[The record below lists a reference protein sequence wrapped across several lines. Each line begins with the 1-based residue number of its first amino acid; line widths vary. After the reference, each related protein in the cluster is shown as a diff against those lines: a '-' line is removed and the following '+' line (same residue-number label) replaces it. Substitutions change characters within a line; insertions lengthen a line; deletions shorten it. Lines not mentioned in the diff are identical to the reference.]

1 MAKMNGA
8 QMVVKALEDEGVS
21 TVFGI
26 PGGTVIHL
34 YDALYDSKIN
44 HILMRHEQAASHA
57 ADGYARASGRP
68 GVCIATSGPGAT
80 NLVTGI
86 ATANLDS
93 VPMVAITGQVATTM
107 IGTDAFQE
115 ADIVG
120 ASLPLVKH
128 SFQLHSPDAVQS
140 TIHKAFYIASTGR
153 PGPVL
158 VDVPADV
165 QKGMGD
171 YKYSTQLDF
180 MGYHPENLYDVSQLD
195 AAVSLIEHAER
206 PVIFA
211 GGGVIRSGAS
221 ELLTEFA
228 LKYEIPVATT
238 LLGKGGFP
246 ESHPS
251 GLSLGMAGMH
261 GHPVA
266 NRALMAAD
274 VVIAIGSRFSDR
286 TTGKRQSFAADAKI
300 IHIDLDA
307 AEIDK
312 AIETDVWLVG
322 DASRV
327 LEALMAAIRKKI
339 ADHSEWNREL
349 AEIRIKE
356 PMPRGEIEGEI
367 APWQV
372 LETLRGLTGG
382 SAVVTTEVGQNQMW
396 TAQHFNFEAP
406 RRFLTSGGLGTMGF
420 GFPAAI
426 GAAYACPEQPVICI
440 AGDGSLMMNIQE
452 FDTCARYNIPVK
464 VVLLNNACLGNVRQ
478 WQQLFYDCRY
488 SNTIYTRNPD
498 FVRLSEAMGVPA
510 FAVSRPEELTRAL
523 ERLLAEPGPALLDV
537 RIPQGALVLPMVYPG
552 DSIDHMVSSIG

>member
-21 TVFGI
+21 TVFGL

-34 YDALYDSKIN
+34 YDALYDSKLN

-57 ADGYARASGRP
+57 ADGYARTSGKP

-93 VPMVAITGQVATTM
+93 VPMVAITGQVATTV

-115 ADIVG
+115 ADIIG

-128 SFQLHSPDAVQS
+128 SFQVRTPDQVQS

-180 MGYHPENLYDVSQLD
+180 LGYHPENLYDVRQLE

-221 ELLTEFA
+221 ELLTDFA
-228 LKYEIPVATT
+228 LKYEIPVTTT
-238 LLGKGGFP
+238 LLGKGAFP

-266 NRALMAAD
+266 NRALMGAD
-274 VVIAIGSRFSDR
+274 VIIAIGSRFSDR
-286 TTGKRQSFAADAKI
+286 TTGNRQRFAADAKI

-327 LEALMAAIRKKI
+327 IEALSEAMKKKI
-339 ADHSEWNREL
+339 ADHSEWNKTL
-349 AEIRIKE
+349 SEIRTKE
-356 PMPRGEIEGEI
+356 PMPRHEYSGEI

-372 LETLRGLTGG
+372 LETLHELTKGE
-382 SAVVTTEVGQNQMW
+382 AVVTTEVGQNQMW
-396 TAQHFNFEAP
+396 AAQHLRVEAP
-406 RRFLTSGGLGTMGF
+406 RRFLSSGGLGTMGF
-420 GFPAAI
+420 GFPAAM
-426 GAAYACPEQPVICI
+426 GAAYACPGQTV
-440 AGDGSLMMNIQE
+440 
-452 FDTCARYNIPVK
+452 
-464 VVLLNNACLGNVRQ
+464 
-478 WQQLFYDCRY
+478 
-488 SNTIYTRNPD
+488 
-498 FVRLSEAMGVPA
+498 
-510 FAVSRPEELTRAL
+510 
-523 ERLLAEPGPALLDV
+523 
-537 RIPQGALVLPMVYPG
+537 
-552 DSIDHMVSSIG
+552 

>member
-21 TVFGI
+21 TLFGL

-34 YDALYDSKIN
+34 YDALYDSKLN

-57 ADGYARASGRP
+57 ADGYARTSGKP

-128 SFQLHSPDAVQS
+128 SFQVRTPDQVQS
-140 TIHKAFYIASTGR
+140 TIHKAFYVASTGR

-171 YKYSTQLDF
+171 YKYSTELDF
-180 MGYHPENLYDVSQLD
+180 LGYHPENLYDVKQLE

-221 ELLTEFA
+221 ELLIDFA
-228 LKYEIPVATT
+228 LKYEIPVTTT
-238 LLGKGGFP
+238 LLGKGAFP

-251 GLSLGMAGMH
+251 GLALGMAGMH
-261 GHPVA
+261 GHPAA
-266 NRALMAAD
+266 NHALMGAD
-274 VVIAIGSRFSDR
+274 VIIAIGSRFSDR
-286 TTGKRQSFAADAKI
+286 TTGNRQRFAADAKI

-327 LEALMAAIRKKI
+327 LEALSEAMKKKI
-339 ADHSEWNREL
+339 ADHGGWNKTL
-349 AEIRIKE
+349 AEIREKE
-356 PMPRGEIEGEI
+356 PMPRPVYSGEI

-372 LETLRGLTGG
+372 LETLHDLTDGE
-382 SAVVTTEVGQNQMW
+382 AVVTTEVGQNQMW
-396 TAQHFNFEAP
+396 AAQHFRAEAP
-406 RRFLTSGGLGTMGF
+406 RRFLSSGGLGTMGF

-426 GAAYACPEQPVICI
+426 GAAYACPGQTVCCI

-452 FDTCARYNIPVK
+452 LDTCARYDIPVK
-464 VVLLNNACLGNVRQ
+464 VILLNNACLGNVRQ
-478 WQQLFYDCRY
+478 WQQFFYDHRY
-488 SNTIYTRNPD
+488 SNTIYNRTPD
-498 FVRLSEAMGVPA
+498 FVKIAEAMGVPGYSA
-510 FAVSRPEELTRAL
+510 SQPDELRQTL
-523 ERLLAEPGPALLDV
+523 EKALAEPGPALIDI
-537 RIPQGALVLPMVYPG
+537 RIPQGALVVPMVYPG
-552 DSIDHMVSSIG
+552 NSLDNMVTG

>member
-1 MAKMNGA
+1 MARMNGA

-21 TVFGI
+21 TVFGL

-34 YDALYDSKIN
+34 YDALYDSKLN

-57 ADGYARASGRP
+57 ADGYARTSGRP

-93 VPMVAITGQVATTM
+93 VPMIAITGQVATTV

-128 SFQLHSPDAVQS
+128 SFQVRTPDQIQS

-158 VDVPADV
+158 IDVPADV
-165 QKGMGD
+165 QKGFGD
-171 YKYSTQLDF
+171 YKYSTELDF
-180 MGYHPENLYDVSQLD
+180 LGYHPENLWDVSQLD

-221 ELLTEFA
+221 PQLIDFA
-228 LKYEIPVATT
+228 LKYQIPVTTT
-238 LLGKGGFP
+238 LIGKGGFP
-246 ESHPS
+246 ESHES
-251 GLSLGMAGMH
+251 GLALGMAGMH
-261 GHPVA
+261 GRPVA

-274 VVIAIGSRFSDR
+274 VIIAVGSRFSDR
-286 TTGKRQSFAADAKI
+286 TTGNRQRFAADAKI

-322 DASRV
+322 DAARV
-327 LEALMAAIRKKI
+327 LEALMAALGKKIAEHGEWNKTLDEIRKK
-339 ADHSEWNREL
+339 
-349 AEIRIKE
+349 E
-356 PMPRGEIEGEI
+356 PLPHGRLENEI
-367 APWQV
+367 APWQA
-372 LETLRGLTGG
+372 LEELRALTGG
-382 SAVVTTEVGQNQMW
+382 SAVITTEVGQNQMW
-396 TAQHFNFEAP
+396 AAQYLNIEAP
-406 RRFLTSGGLGTMGF
+406 GRFLSSGGLGTMGF

-426 GAAYACPEQPVICI
+426 GAAYACPDQPVWCV

-452 FDTCARYNIPVK
+452 LDTCARYNIPVK
-464 VVLLNNACLGNVRQ
+464 IMLLNNACLGNVRQ
-478 WQQLFYDCRY
+478 WQQLFYDHRY
-488 SNTIYTRNPD
+488 SNTIYNRTPD
-498 FVRLSEAMGVPA
+498 FVKVSEAMGVPA
-510 FAVSRPEELTRAL
+510 FSVSHPNDLHKTLAAAM
-523 ERLLAEPGPALLDV
+523 AEPGPALVDV

-552 DSIDHMVSSIG
+552 DSIDNMVTQ